1 MPNEPVQVEKWQT
14 GGPAGAYDGPDWRA
28 EWSARVPVSKRGID
42 LRHTRDG
49 ERRDDVDLRREW
61 STGDALLEPR

>member
-1 MPNEPVQVEKWQT
+1 MEEWRSGARRRPK
-14 GGPAGAYDGPDWRA
+14 GGPYWRRA
-28 EWSARVPVSKRGID
+28 EWWARVPVSKRGID

-61 STGDALLEPR
+61 WIADALLEQR